1 MKRLIYALILLLL
14 AACNKD
20 KTISTNADITIG
32 ISARYQTKLTFDGTA
47 LSFTSGDNVELFIEG
62 VNSAILSNASTG
74 NVGTFK
80 GSLIRKGVSKENC
93 KWYVIYPQK
102 QTISSSGIISANC
115 PSTQTAPFN
124 KSSCLMFSDVKSADY
139 DEENIPGLSFSM
151 NHALGI
157 IKISIENSSD
167 EYKDEIIKAIR
178 LNGNSILTGD
188 YTLDVHQISPNE
200 HQISPKPQFSS
211 QGNKYVVSSFND
223 SRILGKGVVHTVYL
237 YVNPTTIGDLSIS
250 VVGTNHVFTKSSS
263 STVTIKQGSIN
274 SFPTFDLKDFT
285 VKDVGS
291 SIKSVACWGDS
302 YTNAGYSSYPNNLK
316 ELLGANWVVYNGGI
330 SGDRVDEIAAR
341 QGGLSIVTNE
351 EFVLPAKGSVNTK
364 GILRTRN
371 NACEE
376 GYFPMRRYSGAM
388 SNPCLVMGVPCKIIS
403 TSSIPPGKDIDD
415 PSATFSATYT
425 RLEDGDP
432 IIVPAH
438 TPIVSQGAQTTKNAN
453 LQVIYMGAN
462 GRVVYN
468 GKLGSDN
475 YFDNLVNYHRY
486 MIEFNTNQSDYL
498 VLGYH
503 NSHWSQ
509 PYWERFSKEF
519 GNDRTIDLRRIVPA
533 RGRELI
539 VRTGAYPD
547 LASIPDS
554 ELQRIDDGKW
564 PLCFQ
569 HTETD
574 THPSEYGAR
583 AIAILISA
591 NFYN

>member
-1 MKRLIYALILLLL
+1 MKRLIYVLLLLLL
-14 AACNKD
+14 ASCNKD
-20 KTISTNADITIG
+20 NSISTNADITIG
-32 ISARYQTKLTFDGTA
+32 ICGKYETKLTFDGTA
-47 LSFTSGDNVELFIEG
+47 LSFTPGDKVELFIEG
-62 VNSAILSNASTG
+62 VNSAVLTNASTD
-74 NVGTFK
+74 NVGIFK
-80 GSLIRKGVSKENC
+80 GSLIRKGVIKEDC
-93 KWYVIYPQK
+93 KWYVIYPHK
-102 QTISSSGIISANC
+102 QQVSSIGVLSANC
-115 PSTQTAPFN
+115 PSTQSAPFN
-124 KSSCLMFSDVKSADY
+124 KSSCLMFSDVKTALY
-139 DEENIPGLSFSM
+139 DEESIPDLTFSM

-157 IKISIENSSD
+157 IKISLVNSSD

-178 LNGNSILTGD
+178 LNGNAILTGD
-188 YTLDVHQISPNE
+188 YTLDIHQASPA
-200 HQISPKPQFSS
+200 PLFSLH
-211 QGNKYVVSSFND
+211 GNKYVVSSFQD
-223 SRILGKGVVHTVYL
+223 GVILGKGTVHTVYL

-250 VVGTNHVFTKSSS
+250 VVGTNHIFTKASS
-263 STVTIKQGSIN
+263 STVNIKQGSIN
-274 SFPTFDLKDFT
+274 SFQTFDLKDFT
-285 VKDVGS
+285 VKEVGS
-291 SIKSVACWGDS
+291 TIKTVACWGDS
-302 YTNAGYSSYPNNLK
+302 YTNAGYSSYPNNLQD
-316 ELLGANWVVYNGGI
+316 LLGSNWLVYNGGI

-351 EFVLPAKGSVNTK
+351 EFVLPASGSVKTK

-376 GYFPMRRYSGAM
+376 GYFPIRRYTGAM
-388 SNPCLVMGVPCKIIS
+388 SNPCLIMGVPCKVFSAS
-403 TSSIPPGKDIDD
+403 TFPSGKDIDD

-425 RLEDGDP
+425 RLEDGEP
-432 IIVPAH
+432 ITVPAH
-438 TPIVSQGAQTTKNAN
+438 TPIISQGALTTKNVN
-453 LQVIYMGAN
+453 LQIIYMGAN

-468 GKLGSDN
+468 GTLGGEN

-509 PYWERFSKEF
+509 AYWNRFSTEF
-519 GNDRTIDLRRIVPA
+519 GYDRTIDLRRIVPE

-539 VRTGAYPD
+539 VRTGAYPN

-554 ELQRIDDGKW
+554 ELKRIDDGKW

-583 AIAILISA
+583 AIAILIYERMIELGYL
-591 NFYN
+591 N